1 MIILIIVS
9 CIMWYAIGIVSF
21 IYWLTKDYDF
31 TTHPGDICACIVS
44 GLIVSGL
51 IGPFSFILGWM
62 LCSNVSEKSNF

>member
-1 MIILIIVS
+1 MSILIIVS

-44 GLIVSGL
+44 GLI
-51 IGPFSFILGWM
+51 GPFSFILGWM
-62 LCSNVSEKSNF
+62 LCSNVSEKVIFKKRK